1 MDILFPDNK
10 DKINAWIESHPMD
23 CKLANSRTVTLDG
36 QSVIVQAYR
45 LPLHLILYNIH
56 NGRIASTY
64 PALVESN
71 GGKELDASDKLDAK
85 KIQEHLLSLEP
96 LVDNTRTLASL
107 KKHGQTELGIITI
120 DGVLLDGNRR
130 MSCLSKLSESD
141 PDKFGHIEV
150 ARLDRIIDDRD
161 RYLIELGISMGMDP
175 KVDYGPIDQL
185 IKLDQGIKMKI
196 SPKELASNMF
206 GTSEEEVKEQLQK
219 FEIMKNYLADYYGD
233 NRDDDFTPLKG
244 LDTTFEELRML
255 EKRKGYGDLETEEK
269 QAIED
274 VTFRLTREGDFFHR
288 RIRKISHAVT
298 EGMSLDKIVNSADN
312 LNPFDEIQ
320 NQIRLDTKEN
330 SETGVDFADFEE
342 SVTNQ
347 DNQDQ
352 VIILINKI
360 LNSLEF
366 LDTTDLRL
374 KEEESKQKIISIKK
388 KVEKLVSDV
397 GV

>member
-1 MDILFPDNK
+1 VDILFPDNK

-45 LPLHLILYNIH
+45 LPLHLILYNVH

-71 GGKELDASDKLDAK
+71 GGKELDASDELDAK

-130 MSCLSKLSESD
+130 MSCISKLSESD

-255 EKRKGYGDLETEEK
+255 EKRKGYDDLETEEK

-274 VTFRLTREGDFFHR
+274 VTFRLIREGDFFHR

-298 EGMSLDKIVNSADN
+298 EGMSLDKLVTSADN
-312 LNPFDEIQ
+312 LKPFDEIQ
-320 NQIRLDTKEN
+320 NQTRLDTKEN
-330 SETGVDFADFEE
+330 SKTGVDFADFEE

-374 KEEESKQKIISIKK
+374 KEEGPKEKIIRIKK